1 MIRRILPALTNGI
14 LYFCLATI
22 IAEVILAVQLCVRW
36 KIDRTKA
43 IQMLAIAQGIDLFA
57 LREKTELDQDELP
70 PDQVSY
76 GEILET
82 RAAKDLDLQLR
93 EQSLSNS
100 LNQLRADQQQL
111 SVAERRYT
119 QQRSQYETLLSELEE
134 GAQATGRENARRI
147 LESVKSKQAK
157 ELLTEMLDKEE
168 MRAVVMLLREMPD
181 SKRAKIVGEFKT
193 PEEIQ
198 QIDEVLRQIREGVPE
213 SEIAD
218 NAQKQFG
225 QAPNNLQ

>member
-1 MIRRILPALTNGI
+1 MKQLLPTLWTFV

-22 IAEVILAVQLCVRW
+22 IAEVILAVQLCVQW

-157 ELLTEMLDKEE
+157 ELLAEMLDKEE

>member
-1 MIRRILPALTNGI
+1 MIRRILPVLTNGI

-22 IAEVILAVQLCVRW
+22 IAEVILAVQLCVQW

-157 ELLTEMLDKEE
+157 ELLAEMLDKEE